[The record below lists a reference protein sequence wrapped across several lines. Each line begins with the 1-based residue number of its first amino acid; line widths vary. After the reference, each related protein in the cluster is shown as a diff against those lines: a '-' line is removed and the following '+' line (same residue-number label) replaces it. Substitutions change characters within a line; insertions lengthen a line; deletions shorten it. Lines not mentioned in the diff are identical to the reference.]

1 MSFDSILV
9 LGAHPDDEIGC
20 IGSLVRFVR
29 EGAKVKLITFSQC
42 QDLNGPELIDEW
54 TFANATYGFELSILD
69 LPNRRLPEYRAT
81 IISRLDLEKGKHD
94 LVLCPSTNDVHQ
106 DHSTVVL
113 EARRV
118 FKNTTILG
126 YELPL
131 NHLNGTHNQVYVRLI
146 QADVE
151 AKVRHARH
159 YASQRDEVY
168 MASDYLIGLARVRGV
183 QAETEYAEAFEVIR
197 WVL

>member
-1 MSFDSILV
+1 VSFESILV

-20 IGSLVRFVR
+20 AGSLARFIR
-29 EGAKVKLITFSQC
+29 EGARVQLITFSRC

-54 TFANATYGFELSILD
+54 EFANSALGVQMSILD
-69 LPNRRLPEYRAT
+69 LPNRALPEYRQT
-81 IISRLDLEKGKHD
+81 VISRLDLEKGKHD
-94 LVLCPSTNDVHQ
+94 LILCPSTNDVHQ

-118 FKNTTILG
+118 FKDTTILG

-131 NHLNGTHNQVYVRLI
+131 NHLNGTHNQAYVRLT

-151 AKVRHARH
+151 SKVRHAQH
-159 YASQRDEVY
+159 YATQRDEAY

>member
-1 MSFDSILV
+1 MSFESILV

-20 IGSLVRFVR
+20 IGSLVRYVR
-29 EGAKVKLITFSQC
+29 EGARVKLITFSRC

-54 TFANATYGFELSILD
+54 EFANGTYGFEMSILD
-69 LPNRRLPEYRAT
+69 LPNRRLPEYRTT
-81 IISRLDLEKGKHD
+81 IIARLDIEKGKHD

-106 DHSTVVL
+106 DHNAVVQ

-131 NHLNGTHNQVYVRLI
+131 NHLNGTHNQAYVRL
-146 QADVE
+146 APTDME
-151 AKVRHARH
+151 AKLRHAQY
-159 YASQRDEVY
+159 YATQRDEAY
-168 MASDYLIGLARVRGV
+168 MAPDYLTGLARVRGI

-197 WVL
+197 WVI